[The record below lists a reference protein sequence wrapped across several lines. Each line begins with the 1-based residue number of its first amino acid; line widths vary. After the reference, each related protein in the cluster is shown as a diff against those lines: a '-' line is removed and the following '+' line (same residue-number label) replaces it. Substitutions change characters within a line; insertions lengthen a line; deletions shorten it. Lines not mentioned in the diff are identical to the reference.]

1 MQLDYSRL
9 NGEYLNWAIEN
20 GDGRNADDLRFGQYL
35 WSKYENM
42 NEFKTDVFH
51 VESCETT
58 YSILLKELYTQEQ
71 WKNYYKKSHGEPA
84 GGILNSTY

>member
-1 MQLDYSRL
+1 
-9 NGEYLNWAIEN
+9 
-20 GDGRNADDLRFGQYL
+20 
-35 WSKYENM
+35 M

-71 WKNYYKKSHGEPA
+71 
-84 GGILNSTY
+84 